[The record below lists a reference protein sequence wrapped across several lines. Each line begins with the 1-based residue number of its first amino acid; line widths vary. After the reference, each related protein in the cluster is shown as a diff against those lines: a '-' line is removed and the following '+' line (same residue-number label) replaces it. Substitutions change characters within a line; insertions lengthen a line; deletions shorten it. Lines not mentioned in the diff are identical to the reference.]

1 MFEWLSF
8 SEPTFSS
15 FASLVENYQYTVA
28 LLAPLTIGEVALFFF
43 GVLIGAGTLSFGPL
57 FVGLGVIIFYDVC
70 ILLFARWLKTTR
82 CAQKMY
88 LSFPFFKR
96 TSALVDRYVA
106 DYATQPLLMLF
117 LLKVL
122 PLTKITIFFYSM
134 KYSLPL
140 RTFILRDI
148 IATSM
153 WASIIFIPGV
163 LVGKEFFSYESGQ
176 TISTLIGLFVI
187 FLIFMNFLERYI
199 VRSIKVFFKKKKKR
213 SERKEKDTTSSL

>member
-15 FASLVENYQYTVA
+15 FASLVQHHQYIVA
-28 LLAPLTIGEVALFFF
+28 FLAPLTIGEVALFFF
-43 GVLIGAGTLSFGPL
+43 GVLFGAGTLSFIPL
-57 FVGLGVIIFYDVC
+57 FVGLGVIVFYDIC
-70 ILLFARWLKTTR
+70 ILLFARWLKTTQY
-82 CAQKMY
+82 AKTMY
-88 LSFPFFKR
+88 TSFPFFKK
-96 TSALVDRYVA
+96 TNALVDRYVA
-106 DYATQPLLMLF
+106 EYATQPLLMLF

-122 PLTKITIFFYSM
+122 PLTKVTIFFYSM

-140 RTFILRDI
+140 RTFILRDV

-153 WASIIFIPGV
+153 WASIIFVPGI

-176 TISTLIGLFVI
+176 TISMLIGLFII

-199 VRSIKVFFKKKKKR
+199 VQNIKIFFKKKKKISR
-213 SERKEKDTTSSL
+213 RKGKDTTSSS